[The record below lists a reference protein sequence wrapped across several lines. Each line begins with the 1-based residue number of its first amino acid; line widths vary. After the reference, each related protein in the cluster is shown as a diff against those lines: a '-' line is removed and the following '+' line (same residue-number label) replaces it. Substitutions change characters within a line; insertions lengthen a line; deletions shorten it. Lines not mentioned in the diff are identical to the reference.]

1 MALVGYKIASY
12 DLERDVIVSGA
23 DSSISLPTQIGSLHT
38 MPYPGIFLGSTRRF
52 VLDYYLIFETNAL
65 LTYEFDPADVT
76 RGDVRDRES
85 EIVVSKA
92 RLVSVE
98 LFDEDGAPIQRLPQR
113 GSSRLSR
120 RR

>member
-1 MALVGYKIASY
+1 
-12 DLERDVIVSGA
+12 
-23 DSSISLPTQIGSLHT
+23 

-98 LFDEDGAPIQRLPQR
+98 LFDEDGEPIQRLPQR